1 MDVVISLLVLSSLLQ
16 LVVPGVPT
24 VTSFRATVEIVSGN
38 SRIFSG
44 GSVRLRCSVPVLYS
58 YDWNFR
64 WFRGSTKLPQTG
76 EFFTL
81 WNANVKETGKYSCH
95 GVRDS
100 AVGLIKTL
108 RSLPVEINVDGGLAI
123 LRASPNTVLVGE
135 TLNLTCHLRV
145 NLPLHET
152 ILYKDHIEV
161 MRQNGNN
168 RDFFLTNVTLQEEAM
183 YSCRASWDKRRRT
196 HSVMSVATPVHI
208 LEVLTQP
215 LLEIDAGSDPI
226 KMNRM
231 ELICHVEY
239 NARAPAPPLHY
250 YFYKNNI
257 RMGMATSEKHFWI
270 SKTPG
275 QYSCRARVPLLGL
288 SRFSE
293 PKDF

>member
-1 MDVVISLLVLSSLLQ
+1 MDVVISLLVLSSLPL
-16 LVVPGVPT
+16 LVVPEVPT

-38 SRIFSG
+38 SRVFSG
-44 GSVRLRCSVPVLYS
+44 GSVRLRCSVPVSYS
-58 YDWNFR
+58 SDWNFW

-76 EFFTL
+76 ELLTL
-81 WNANVKETGKYSCH
+81 WNANVKESGKFSCH

-100 AVGLIKTL
+100 VVGIIKTL
-108 RSLPVEINVDGGLAI
+108 RSLPVEINVDGGFAI
-123 LRASPNTVLVGE
+123 LRASPQTGLVGE
-135 TLNLTCHLRV
+135 TLNFTCHLRV

-152 ILYKDHIEV
+152 ILYKDDIEV

-168 RDFFLTNVTLQEEAM
+168 RDFYLTNVTLQDEGM
-183 YSCRASWDKRRRT
+183 YSFRASWDRRGRT

-215 LLEIDAGSDPI
+215 LLEIDAGSDPM

-231 ELICHVEY
+231 KLICHVQY
-239 NARAPAPPLHY
+239 NARAPAPPLNY
-250 YFYKNNI
+250 YFYKSNT
-257 RMGMATSEKHFWI
+257 RMGMATSEKHFWV

-293 PKDF
+293 TKDF